1 MAANDQKLPPLGSWE
16 RTELKFSYLLK
27 IIVLGTIVLS
37 IREFNLF
44 FIASAVVILIFS
56 AMPAVIE
63 RTFRITLPV
72 EVDLAM
78 TALVFL
84 HFVLGEVRNYYVR
97 FIWFDLLLHISSG
110 IIIGLVGFI
119 IIYFFLYTNRV
130 TANPVM
136 VAVFSVSFSL
146 AAGALWEIFEF
157 FMDTA
162 FDFNMQKTG
171 INDTMTDLIV
181 DFIGASIVG
190 VMGYRYVKKEDAGIL
205 KTLINRFIHYNVR
218 LKVKQKKK
226 RQFPRG
232 MKSNRASGKKIF

>member
-1 MAANDQKLPPLGSWE
+1 
-16 RTELKFSYLLK
+16 
-27 IIVLGTIVLS
+27 
-37 IREFNLF
+37 
-44 FIASAVVILIFS
+44 
-56 AMPAVIE
+56 MPAVIE

-72 EVDLAM
+72 EVDLVL
-78 TALVFL
+78 TAFIFL

-97 FIWFDLLLHISSG
+97 FIWFDLMLHISSG

-119 IIYFFLYTNRV
+119 IIYFFLYTNRI

-157 FMDTA
+157 FMDMA

-181 DFIGASIVG
+181 DFLGASIVG

-205 KTLINRFIHYNVR
+205 KTLINRFIQYNVR
-218 LKVKQKKK
+218 LKVKQKIK
-226 RQFPRG
+226 RKSSIRA
-232 MKSNRASGKKIF
+232 KSNKVFGDKLS